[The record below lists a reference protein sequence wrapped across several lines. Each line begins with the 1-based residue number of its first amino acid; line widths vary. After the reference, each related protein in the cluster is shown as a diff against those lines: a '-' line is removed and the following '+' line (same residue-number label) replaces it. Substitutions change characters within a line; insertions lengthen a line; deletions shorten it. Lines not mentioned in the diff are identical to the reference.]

1 MASAQSWCVGGGGGG
16 GGGDVLGV
24 RMAVLVV
31 LSSLCRNTHVCM
43 YVVCTYM
50 CVCVCVC
57 VLLA

>member
-43 YVVCTYM
+43 YVCM
-50 CVCVCVC
+50 LCVRIRVC